1 MVDFGRYIPPD
12 ASAETQRRVSKAM
25 SVNPPRHPGG
35 EVLSTPS
42 LVLLMERTCVRACQ
56 RYLPKGFTTVGYH
69 LDVRHLAPLRLGEVV
84 RVRARLEAL
93 EGNKLTF
100 RVEAFGPNGKRIGE
114 GFHRRA
120 IIPIK
125 G

>member
-1 MVDFGRYIPPD
+1 MVDFARYIPLH

-25 SVNPPRHPGG
+25 SVNPPRRPGG

-56 RYLPKGFTTVGYH
+56 RYLPPGFTTVGYH
-69 LDVRHLAPLRLGEVV
+69 LDVRHLAPLPRGEVV
-84 RVRARLEAL
+84 RVSAHLEAL

-100 RVEAFGPNGKRIGE
+100 RVEAFGPNGRKIGE
-114 GFHRRA
+114 GIHRRA

>member
-1 MVDFGRYIPPD
+1 MVDFARYIPPD
-12 ASAETQRRVSKAM
+12 ASAETVRKVSKAM
-25 SVNPPRHPGG
+25 SVNPPRKPGG
-35 EVLSTPS
+35 EVLSTPAM
-42 LVLLMERTCVRACQ
+42 VLLMERTCVRACQ
-56 RYLPKGFTTVGYH
+56 RYLPAGFTTVGYH
-69 LDVRHLAPLRLGEVV
+69 LDVRHLAPLPLGERV
-84 RVRARLEAL
+84 RVSARLQAI

-100 RVEAFGPNGKRIGE
+100 WVEAFGPNGRKVGE